1 MTKNVAVDIG
11 NSRISCGLFDDK
23 QLVST
28 WHTPVDEPAE
38 ATRSLVSASQDNRAL
53 TVAVSSVVPSA
64 KEILLNGLSTE
75 GISTFEISHASAT
88 MISDTYP
95 TMGTD
100 RLANAAAAFKL
111 YMNDADAALVI
122 DFGTATTLTAVDK
135 HGKFLGG
142 LITLGLKKTLHSIH
156 ASLEQLPKL
165 SPLQVCDP
173 RELSVLAA
181 TTEDAIVNGTVIGHI
196 AMVNSWIAGCRER
209 LDGKLSIVATGGL
222 SEYFSRC
229 FSSIDYIDPALT
241 LKGINL
247 IALAAAGR
255 EDLD

>member
-1 MTKNVAVDIG
+1 
-11 NSRISCGLFDDK
+11 LFDDNT
-23 QLVST
+23 LVST
-28 WHTPVDEPAE
+28 WHHTVEEPDE
-38 ATRSLVSASQDNRAL
+38 ATLSLLHARVENKGL

-64 KEILLNGLSTE
+64 KEILLKGLSTE
-75 GISTFEISHASAT
+75 GVSTFEITHTSAT

-95 TMGTD
+95 SMGTD
-100 RLANAAAAFKL
+100 RVANAAAALKL
-111 YMNDADAALVI
+111 YMNDNDAVIVI
-122 DFGTATTLTAVDK
+122 DFGTATTMTTVDK
-135 HGKFLGG
+135 QGRFRGG

-165 SPLQVCDP
+165 SPSAICDP
-173 RELSVLAA
+173 LDLNVLAT

-196 AMVNSWIAGCRER
+196 SMVSTWIAEGREQ
-209 LDGKLSIVATGGL
+209 LGGKVSVVATGGL
-222 SEYFSRC
+222 CEYFSRC
-229 FSSIDYIDPALT
+229 FSLIDYIDPALT